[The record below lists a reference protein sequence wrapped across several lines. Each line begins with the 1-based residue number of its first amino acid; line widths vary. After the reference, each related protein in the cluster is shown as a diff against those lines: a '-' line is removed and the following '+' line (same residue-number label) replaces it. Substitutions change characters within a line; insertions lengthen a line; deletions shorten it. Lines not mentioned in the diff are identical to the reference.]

1 MAKKETTEKKE
12 APKKK
17 KAPKAKKA
25 EVKVTENISNENTVA
40 EKVAEEQPKPTVE
53 VVKEE
58 VKPEANEVQKQE
70 EEVIPES
77 PNAIYPQEE
86 KVEEKPVKNEGFI
99 SKLGR
104 FFGYMWNGQV
114 IDD

>member
-40 EKVAEEQPKPTVE
+40 EKVAEEQQKPTVE

-58 VKPEANEVQKQE
+58 VKPEVNEVQKE